1 MLEAADVA
9 RYLLDRELLSPRAVV
24 DGGLRV
30 VDRSRL
36 NRVFVATADR
46 ERCLVLK
53 AGGPAPAREAAVL
66 ERLRIA
72 DRGGELARAL
82 PVTVAHDGAAEV
94 LVLESAPDAH
104 DLADHC
110 GRGRFSRAL
119 AREAGRAL
127 ARLHTISPR
136 ALDGLAPMPHRA
148 RIEQLHRPDLDT
160 LHTLSPA
167 AAELTGLVQG
177 MEDLCVNLDD
187 LLAGWSEASVVHG
200 DVRWDNCLAVRR
212 SGRWTGL
219 QLIDWELC
227 GAGDPGL
234 DIGAFFGEHLRA
246 WLQSIP
252 IVDRRDPGRLLPH
265 ARLPLRRMRPALGAF
280 WDAYVRHRGADR
292 AELTRTLRR
301 ATRFAAVRLLTA
313 ALEEAQMLTE
323 LRASVLHLLPLSR
336 NILRRPDE
344 ASARLLGLGA

>member
-1 MLEAADVA
+1 MTAP
-9 RYLLDRELLSPRAVV
+9 RKCSSSSPRRMPTTWRTTAVAV
-24 DGGLRV
+24 GSRA
-30 VDRSRL
+30 RSRA
-36 NRVFVATADR
+36 RRDGRSRGCTRFR
-46 ERCLVLK
+46 
-53 AGGPAPAREAAVL
+53 PAP
-66 ERLRIA
+66 
-72 DRGGELARAL
+72 
-82 PVTVAHDGAAEV
+82 
-94 LVLESAPDAH
+94 S
-104 DLADHC
+104 
-110 GRGRFSRAL
+110 
-119 AREAGRAL
+119 
-127 ARLHTISPR
+127 
-136 ALDGLAPMPHRA
+136 
-148 RIEQLHRPDLDT
+148 
-160 LHTLSPA
+160 
-167 AAELTGLVQG
+167 TG
-177 MEDLCVNLDD
+177 
-187 LLAGWSEASVVHG
+187 
-200 DVRWDNCLAVRR
+200 

-292 AELTRTLRR
+292 AGLTRTLRR

-313 ALEEAQMLTE
+313 ALEEAQTLTE
-323 LRASVLHLLPLSR
+323 IRAGVLHLLPLSR

>member
-1 MLEAADVA
+1 MPGPGIPVLEAADVA

-136 ALDGLAPMPHRA
+136 ALDGLGPVDRAAADRLGALRSGRPGARHRRLLRRAPA
-148 RIEQLHRPDLDT
+148 RMAAVDPDRRSPRSRSSASTRP
-160 LHTLSPA
+160 PA
-167 AAELTGLVQG
+167 AA
-177 MEDLCVNLDD
+177 
-187 LLAGWSEASVVHG
+187 AGS
-200 DVRWDNCLAVRR
+200 
-212 SGRWTGL
+212 
-219 QLIDWELC
+219 
-227 GAGDPGL
+227 
-234 DIGAFFGEHLRA
+234 
-246 WLQSIP
+246 
-252 IVDRRDPGRLLPH
+252 
-265 ARLPLRRMRPALGAF
+265 
-280 WDAYVRHRGADR
+280 
-292 AELTRTLRR
+292 
-301 ATRFAAVRLLTA
+301 
-313 ALEEAQMLTE
+313 
-323 LRASVLHLLPLSR
+323 
-336 NILRRPDE
+336 
-344 ASARLLGLGA
+344 